1 MNYIYIDESGELANK
16 SDYFVIGAIVVN
28 DSKKLDR
35 LINKVRRL
43 NKKQL
48 RESTEIKGSK
58 IQNNIIK
65 KILKQ
70 LNKIDYKTYVVVLD
84 KKNKYKI
91 NYKDNYNLLYDIVA
105 SELAKEIFIDSKTII
120 YVDKSK
126 NKEEDIIHFNSM
138 FINNLNNFKKISVNI
153 SHSNSV
159 NFKGLQ
165 VIDLIVW
172 SVFQSVEHE
181 NKEFVDIIDNKVIKR
196 IFED

>member
-91 NYKDNYNLLYDIVA
+91 NYKYNYNLLYDIVA

-126 NKEEDIIHFNSM
+126 NKKEDIIHFNSM

>member
-48 RESTEIKGSK
+48 GKSIEIKGTK

-126 NKEEDIIHFNSM
+126 NKKEDIIHFNSM

-172 SVFQSVEHE
+172 AVFQSVEYG
-181 NKEFVDIIDNKVIKR
+181 NKEFIDIIDKKVIKR
-196 IFED
+196 VFED